1 MSIFAVDFTNSFSES
16 FLTEV
21 KNTIKSSKKTEVD
34 LDPKLNVKSAD
45 VDDNDND
52 NDNDNDEDD
61 QFLDADDKVG
71 KRPKKNKKSSVS
83 EKYNVSFSDKEIAH
97 FEKIINKEGK

>member
-34 LDPKLNVKSAD
+34 LAPKLNVKSAD
-45 VDDNDND
+45 VD
-52 NDNDNDEDD
+52 DNDNDEDD

>member
-45 VDDNDND
+45 VDDND
-52 NDNDNDEDD
+52 EDD
-61 QFLDADDKVG
+61 QFLDADDNVG

>member
-45 VDDNDND
+45 VD
-52 NDNDNDEDD
+52 DNDEDD

>member
-45 VDDNDND
+45 VD
-52 NDNDNDEDD
+52 DNDNDEDD

-97 FEKIINKEGK
+97 FEKIINKEGIKN

>member
-45 VDDNDND
+45 VD
-52 NDNDNDEDD
+52 DNDEDD

-97 FEKIINKEGK
+97 FEKIINKEGIKN